1 MQNSRRYSMG
11 KKINIRK
18 RRFSSFLIYP
28 AVAVI
33 FFLGGCATQL
43 PAASEIKADNSNMSV
58 IERNSIPQK
67 DNISGYQTEQLSAKI
82 SDVGQEEGL
91 KEAQFTESEPRILFE
106 PTKSDLIQVLG
117 IDFTMLELG
126 KSRLT
131 ITTDQKVTYD
141 LDRKGDKGLVLRLH
155 DTTIPSLLLRE
166 IDTTHFETALE
177 KVMPAFSSANKEV
190 SIDMSLREMTPFHIK
205 QAENGLIMDF
215 DQTSVK
221 PPDTKIIPLDL
232 SEAQTRTLSAP
243 AAETA
248 GTGGIT
254 GVSAAAEQKR
264 TYKNRD
270 KMDLK
275 FINVDVTLI
284 LQMVKDVSKENIIW
298 DPEIKGKTISMMLD
312 AVPWDEALDLIMDSN
327 DLARRDI
334 GDNIIY
340 ITTKA
345 KNDKYLA
352 DKMSEA
358 KRLLQEQRDLE
369 AAKRKAEAETKEQEP
384 LITEYLPA
392 DFAKADE
399 IKDHIKVSERGK
411 MTVDAR
417 TNTIIITDT
426 AENIEI
432 ARKTLKQFDTP
443 VKQIMIEARIVDAT
457 DKFSRDLGIKWNTD
471 REASEFSVSSTA
483 GGTAKVEGTGAAY
496 LNDNGDGGGALI
508 GGNFSTNAPGGWD
521 PNIGVNFGR
530 LTSNGLGIL
539 SLDASLA
546 LAESNGT
553 AKTLSA
559 PKVIAR
565 EGTSATIKSGDKII
579 IPATENVASTTLDAT
594 LSLSVTPTSVS
605 YNDYITLEVEVTDDK
620 APSTTLV
627 TTKAITTTLMVKSGE
642 TVVIGGIIKESDTED
657 IEGIPILKDIPGL
670 GWLFKA
676 KTRQKTKTELLI
688 FLTPTVL
695 PLQVSES

>member
-1 MQNSRRYSMG
+1 MG

-18 RRFSSFLIYP
+18 RRFSSFLVYP
-28 AVAVI
+28 AVAVM

-43 PAASEIKADNSNMSV
+43 PAASEIRADNSNTSM
-58 IERNSIPQK
+58 IERNSIAQK
-67 DNISGYQTEQLSAKI
+67 DDISEYQTEQLSAKI
-82 SDVGQEEGL
+82 SDVGQEEVL

-106 PTKSDLIQVLG
+106 PAKSDLIQVLG

-131 ITTDQKVTYD
+131 VTTDKKVTYD
-141 LDRKGDKGLVLRLH
+141 LDRKGDKGLILRLH

-166 IDTTHFETALE
+166 IDTTHFKTALD

-205 QAENGLIMDF
+205 QAENGLSIDF

-232 SEAQTRTLSAP
+232 SEARTRTLSAP

-254 GVSAAAEQKR
+254 GVSAVMEQKR

-312 AVPWDEALDLIMDSN
+312 AVPWDEALDLILESN
-327 DLARRDI
+327 DLSRRDI

-358 KRLLQEQRDLE
+358 RRLQQEQRE
-369 AAKRKAEAETKEQEP
+369 AEDAKRKAEVETKEQAP

-399 IKDHIKVSERGK
+399 IKDHIKVTERGTK
-411 MTVDAR
+411 TVDTR

-426 AENIEI
+426 AESIEI
-432 ARKTLKQFDTP
+432 AKKTLKQFDTP

-457 DKFSRDLGIKWNTD
+457 DKFRRDLGIRWNATSQEETGLGFD
-471 REASEFSVSSTA
+471 ATLESATTGA
-483 GGTAKVEGTGAAY
+483 KTGGGTMASHT
-496 LNDNGDGGGALI
+496 NDNNDGGGNLV
-508 GGNFSTNAPGGWD
+508 GGVFSSNAPGGWTN
-521 PNIGVNFGR
+521 NIGIAFAR
-530 LTSNGLGIL
+530 LTSSGFGTL

-605 YNDYITLEVEVTDDK
+605 FNDYITLEVEVTDDK
-620 APSTTLV
+620 APSQTLV

-642 TVVIGGIIKESDTED
+642 TVVIGGIIKESDTDD
-657 IEGIPILKDIPGL
+657 IAGIPVLKDIPGL

-695 PLQVSES
+695 PLQVN